1 MSIGL
6 TQQELAVAAGVS
18 IGALRDLEQG
28 RTRCPRWGAVTLMA
42 AALDMDRHERAELVS
57 AWSDTQPDRDV
68 GYAAMEAEGW
78 TCGPDVRIGVLGPL
92 TAMRAGAA
100 VGLGS
105 PRQRAVLGLLALHWT
120 TGVPRDVIVDVL
132 WGERP
137 PRSAVEEVQAYVSR
151 LRQLLDPERPP
162 RGRGGPV
169 MLAGRCYRLIDRIG
183 LDLAE
188 FGQLSRRADA
198 ASARGEL
205 RLACA
210 LYERS
215 LGLWRGDVVA
225 DVDLLQGY
233 LAATEPA
240 RRRGDVVLRAAATVG
255 WHEHLPR
262 GPGEWVPDVLLVP
275 PRGRPAPGDY
285 RAWLDAGP
293 GAACKSL
300 ALPPTLTY
308 IVIHGSY
315 S

>member
-6 TQQELAVAAGVS
+6 TPRTGRRGRGEHRRVA
-18 IGALRDLEQG
+18 DLEQG

-68 GYAAMEAEGW
+68 GYAAMEAEDW

-120 TGVPRDVIVDVL
+120 TGVPGTLSSTCCGVNARRAAL
-132 WGERP
+132 WRKSRRTSADCDSSSI
-137 PRSAVEEVQAYVSR
+137 RSG
-151 LRQLLDPERPP
+151 P

-169 MLAGRCYRLIDRIG
+169 MLAGRCYRLIYGIG

-198 ASARGEL
+198 ASAGGIPPRVL
-205 RLACA
+205 
-210 LYERS
+210 S
-215 LGLWRGDVVA
+215 
-225 DVDLLQGY
+225 
-233 LAATEPA
+233 
-240 RRRGDVVLRAAATVG
+240 LRAI
-255 WHEHLPR
+255 
-262 GPGEWVPDVLLVP
+262 
-275 PRGRPAPGDY
+275 
-285 RAWLDAGP
+285 AWPLAG
-293 GAACKSL
+293 
-300 ALPPTLTY
+300 
-308 IVIHGSY
+308 
-315 S
+315 